1 VSDASEVMSAR
12 DAFLGRCAEVC
23 EARQWVSSQGQVD
36 VKLDGGRHQVIRF
49 EYLEHDGRELARL
62 VTTIGSTERIRAD
75 RLTHALRMNYGLPH
89 GAMAMKDEMLV
100 MVDTLVLAFADMGE
114 IEASILYLAEMADR
128 MEQSIFGPDS
138 Y

>member
-1 VSDASEVMSAR
+1 MSDR
-12 DAFLGRCAEVC
+12 DEFMGRIAAVC
-23 EARQWVSSQGQVD
+23 EQRDWVSSSGKVD
-36 VKLDGGRHQVIRF
+36 VKLDGGRHQVIHLEYF
-49 EYLEHDGRELARL
+49 EHAGRELARL
-62 VTTIGSTERIRAD
+62 ATTIGSTERIRAD

-100 MVDTLVLAFADMGE
+100 MVDTLVVAHADAEE
-114 IEASILYLAEMADR
+114 IEASIVYLAEMADR